1 MQLVVNSEAQRQGLH
16 THIVEHTATVLVPMG
31 SKSSLPGW
39 VESISASMELHGQ
52 LESCTLYSV
61 TAFDTHLP
69 NMDGTFNKQRGK
81 TFMGQSP
88 HGHVISATSGTHAI
102 KN

>member
-61 TAFDTHLP
+61 TVFDTHLP
-69 NMDGTFNKQRGK
+69 NMDFNKQRREDIYGSIASW
-81 TFMGQSP
+81 TRDLSNIRHP
-88 HGHVISATSGTHAI
+88 CY
-102 KN
+102 